1 MVLKRQV
8 VSLWSKLGASPNTV
22 HLMGFGKSIR
32 NLIRRTPLT
41 RLRAEADVVHGSP
54 LPLRRGRRPGP
65 PRLEKAPVAVHPLPQ
80 GGEGCEFELRLT
92 VALLVE
98 RRVNSYY
105 FPPSHFWGRGGV
117 NSNCFS
123 PSAAAAAEGSE
134 FGLPPPLD
142 RRGDRR
148 AGGGNCEL

>member
-32 NLIRRTPLT
+32 NLIRRTP
-41 RLRAEADVVHGSP
+41 SP
-54 LPLRRGRRPGP
+54 ACGPKPMLFTARRFPFGGRRPGP

-105 FPPSHFWGRGGV
+105 FPPRTFGG
-117 NSNCFS
+117 
-123 PSAAAAAEGSE
+123 EGE
-134 FGLPPPLD
+134 
-142 RRGDRR
+142 
-148 AGGGNCEL
+148 